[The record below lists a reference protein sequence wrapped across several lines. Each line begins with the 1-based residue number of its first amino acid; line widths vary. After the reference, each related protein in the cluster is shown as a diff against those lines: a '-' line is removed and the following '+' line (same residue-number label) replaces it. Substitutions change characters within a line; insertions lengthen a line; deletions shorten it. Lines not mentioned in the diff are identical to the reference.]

1 MKQLFIALLVAPA
14 LALAGNGEATLRAE
28 CAGKHK
34 VAAKAS
40 ANEYTF
46 AYHQGKLRGEA
57 VPGKALACSE
67 GQYSAYV
74 ASLDPAR
81 VMALNPT
88 AAGKPAAEEH
98 SFSYKK
104 GKLVAQ

>member
-1 MKQLFIALLVAPA
+1 MKSLLIALLAVPA
-14 LALAGNGEATLRAE
+14 LALANGDAQLRAE
-28 CAGKHK
+28 CAAKNP
-34 VAAKAS
+34 VAAKAG
-40 ANEYTF
+40 EHTF
-46 AYHQGKLRGEA
+46 VYHQGKLRGEA
-57 VPGKALACSE
+57 KPGQKLACSE
-67 GQYSAYV
+67 GQYSSYV

-104 GKLVAQ
+104 GKLVTPQ